1 MVIVIVF
8 ILFSM
13 RAGTRCSLPNCIEVD
28 QIAVSNAI
36 QQVMYD
42 LAVEH
47 GALLCILIGLL
58 LLPCRL
64 RRCIA
69 SPKA

>member
-13 RAGTRCSLPNCIEVD
+13 RAGTRGSLPNCIEVD

-36 QQVMYD
+36 EQVVYD

-47 GALLCILIGLL
+47 GAQDLGLRGRIG
-58 LLPCRL
+58 
-64 RRCIA
+64 
-69 SPKA
+69 